1 MASSPQ
7 PTEPRR
13 GLGLFSSFALSFS
26 IISVTTGLF
35 ANYGSGLQLAG
46 PMFVWT
52 WLIVGVGQALVA
64 GVMAYLSRS
73 IPLSGY
79 AYQWTR
85 RLAGNSLGWWAGW
98 LMLVQFLSGLPA
110 VCLALTT
117 TISGYLGFNLSS
129 SQLALATVAMM
140 MSIAIVNQLG
150 VSLAARVNDLSV
162 IAEVV
167 GTVAVGAALFT
178 LALTHHVHP
187 VSFLFTH
194 PHQPTGMSYLPAF
207 ISASLMAAWTLT
219 GFEGAAN
226 LAEETHL
233 PERSVPIAILG
244 AELSSVVVG
253 FLVLAGFTLALPSLD
268 ATLVQPAPLYFIMSA
283 YFPRAVIGAV
293 VVMVCIAIYACALAN
308 LTAVA
313 RMLWAMARDR
323 QLPGWRWL
331 GSQNHAATPV
341 YAIWIATLIA
351 AGFTLWARLEEI
363 ITGVSVLAGYLTYAL
378 IAISALAGRNASA
391 TDKDGFVRTLVPRW
405 LSALAVL
412 WLLIFV
418 GFLTIPRENWTS
430 VKATCVA
437 IGVGLLFFAWMRRT
451 TRVALQQTH
460 IERLSADVTLMENGG
475 QS

>member
-1 MASSPQ
+1 MASSPAH
-7 PTEPRR
+7 ERELKR

-35 ANYGSGLQLAG
+35 ANYAMGLQSAG

-64 GVMAYLSRS
+64 GVMACLSRS

-85 RLAGNSLGWWAGW
+85 RLAGERLGWWAGW

-110 VCLALTT
+110 VCLALAA
-117 TISGYLGFNLSS
+117 TISGYLGLNLSNRD
-129 SQLALATVAMM
+129 LALATVAMM
-140 MSIAIVNQLG
+140 VSIAVVNQLG
-150 VSLAARVNDLSV
+150 VSIAARINDISV

-167 GTVAVGAALFT
+167 GTVAVGAALLT
-178 LALTHHVHP
+178 VALSRHVHG

-194 PHQPTGMSYLPAF
+194 PHQPSGVPYLAAF
-207 ISASLMAAWTLT
+207 VSASLMAAWTLT

-244 AELSSVVVG
+244 AEISSVLVG
-253 FLVLAGFTLALPSLD
+253 FLVLIGFTLAMPSLD
-268 ATLVQPAPLYFIMSA
+268 ATLAQPAPLYFIMSA
-283 YFPRAVIGAV
+283 YFSKYAIAGVM
-293 VVMVCIAIYACALAN
+293 VMVCIAIYACALAN

-313 RMLWAMARDR
+313 RMVWAMARDQ

-331 GSQNHAATPV
+331 GGLNRESTPV
-341 YAIWIATLIA
+341 NAIWISTLIA
-351 AGFTLWARLEEI
+351 GLFTVWAKLEAI

-391 TDKDGFVRTLVPRW
+391 PGKDGVIRPLVPRW
-405 LSALAVL
+405 LSTLAVL
-412 WLLIFV
+412 WLLVFV

-430 VKATCVA
+430 VKATA
-437 IGVGLLFFAWMRRT
+437 ASIAVGAAFFLWMRRAHRAPDAT
-451 TRVALQQTH
+451 IGELK
-460 IERLSADVTLMENGG
+460 ADATLIGDGG
-475 QS
+475 Q